1 GPARW
6 VLLGT
11 ISLINTTVTDG
22 KNGQIHPITRRI
34 RHPEYKAPA
43 KYHDIALFEIG
54 PAVTPNPRPMNLK
67 ELHPACLS
75 TNRTFPGSKAI
86 ASGWGRVGHADDGS
100 SNLLKVRLDIF
111 ELSVC
116 QNAYEVEIRSTNQ
129 LRRGIVNT
137 MLCAGVLEGK
147 RDTCH
152 GDSGGPLQFAT
163 NRECMYEVWGVTSFG
178 KVCAFPNSPSVY
190 SKVFEYIPWI
200 EDIGDSGGPLQFATR
215 RGCMYEV
222 WGVTSFGK
230 VCAFPNSP
238 SVYSKVF
245 EYIPWIEDIV
255 WPE

>member
-1 GPARW
+1 MPGEFPHMNCKPVSHYSGPARW

-11 ISLINTTVTDG
+11 VSLINTTATDG

-54 PAVTPNPRPMNLK
+54 PAVTPNPRPLNLK

-75 TNRTFPGSKAI
+75 ANRTFPGNKAI

-100 SNLLKVRLDIF
+100 SHLLKVRLDIF

-116 QNAYEVEIRSTNQ
+116 QKAYEVEIRSTNQ
-129 LRRGIVNT
+129 LRRGI
-137 MLCAGVLEGK
+137 
-147 RDTCH
+147 
-152 GDSGGPLQFAT
+152 GDSGGPLQFAVS
-163 NRECMYEVWGVTSFG
+163 RECGYEVWGVTSFG

-190 SKVFEYIPWI
+190 SNV
-200 EDIGDSGGPLQFATR
+200 L
-215 RGCMYEV
+215 
-222 WGVTSFGK
+222 
-230 VCAFPNSP
+230 
-238 SVYSKVF
+238 

-255 WPE
+255 WPA

>member
-1 GPARW
+1 MDLFCSCVVLVIVKIRCEEYDKVCPNWVGVAGGDPALPGEFPHMAAIGYGDEKDITWNCGGTLISEKFILTAAHCVSSRESGPARW

-11 ISLINTTVTDG
+11 VLLINTTATDG

-75 TNRTFPGSKAI
+75 TNRTFPGRKAI

-100 SNLLKVRLDIF
+100 SNLLKVQLDIF

-116 QNAYEVEIRSTNQ
+116 QKAYEVEIRSTNQ

-147 RDTCH
+147 RDTC
-152 GDSGGPLQFAT
+152 Q
-163 NRECMYEVWGVTSFG
+163 
-178 KVCAFPNSPSVY
+178 
-190 SKVFEYIPWI
+190 
-200 EDIGDSGGPLQFATR
+200 
-215 RGCMYEV
+215 
-222 WGVTSFGK
+222 
-230 VCAFPNSP
+230 
-238 SVYSKVF
+238 
-245 EYIPWIEDIV
+245 
-255 WPE
+255 